1 MAIVWRL
8 RLTDFGLSCSLVGVP
23 AIFSSSAGEIVS
35 MVNSS
40 RFIEHDAYTL
50 FDKVMEHTNSWFLSG
65 TRGPAVRAPF
75 LVLC

>member
-1 MAIVWRL
+1 
-8 RLTDFGLSCSLVGVP
+8 
-23 AIFSSSAGEIVS
+23 

-75 LVLC
+75 SVLC